1 MPTPTPPSKALIPAT
16 AYSTAATVTHISNK
30 LSVSQ
35 TVYSAPPSA
44 WAALWRGTPMFF
56 NPFGIRFA
64 FRLLYTTNLNP
75 GTRYIRTNQRTI
87 NLSSFSTKAIY
98 MLANTFPAVYT
109 TTVVRPIYGQ
119 IWPRSGF
126 LPPF

>member
-1 MPTPTPPSKALIPAT
+1 MAAPSKALIAAT
-16 AYSTAATVTHISNK
+16 AYSTVATVTHVSNK
-30 LSVSQ
+30 LAVIS
-35 TVYSAPPSA
+35 TMYEKPTTA
-44 WAALWRGTPMFF
+44 WVAQVRGVPLFF
-56 NPFGIRFA
+56 NPYGLRFI
-64 FRLLYTTNLNP
+64 FKLPYTTNLSPNTP
-75 GTRYIRTNQRTI
+75 YVRTGQRTI
-87 NLSSFSTKAIY
+87 QSSTFSTRALI